1 MSAVFP
7 EVRMRRLRRTPQLRA
22 SLRETQLSAEQLVYP
37 IFVEEGIDEPK
48 PIEGMPGQFRVPEKQ
63 LAQEVE
69 RLAKLGLTA
78 IMPFGISHH
87 KDEVGGDALKEDGLV
102 ARMTGII
109 KKAVPEL
116 TVIPDICFCEY
127 TSHGHC
133 GVIHDGQVDND
144 VTIENLGRQSVL
156 AARAGADIIAPSAA
170 QDGQIAA
177 IRKALD
183 GAGFNE
189 TPIMAYSTKFA
200 SSLYGPFREAA
211 GSELKGDRKQYQMDP
226 MNRREALRESLLDAE
241 EGADM
246 LMVKPALAYL
256 DVLADIRRESLL
268 PLAAYQ
274 VSGEYAMI
282 RFAAQQGV
290 IDEEAV
296 VRETLGAIRRA
307 GADIILSYFAPYL
320 LERGL

>member
-1 MSAVFP
+1 MSAMFP
-7 EVRMRRLRRTPQLRA
+7 EMRMRRLRRTPQLRA
-22 SLRETQLSAEQLVYP
+22 TLRETHLSAEQLVYP
-37 IFVEEGIDEPK
+37 IFVEEGIDEAT
-48 PIEGMPGQFRVPEKQ
+48 PIEGLPGQFRIPEKK

-102 ARMTGII
+102 ARMTSII
-109 KKAVPEL
+109 KNAVPEI

-133 GVIHDGQVDND
+133 GVIRDGLVDND
-144 VTIENLGRQSVL
+144 ATIENLGQQSVL

-183 GAGFNE
+183 SDGFNE

-296 VRETLGAIRRA
+296 VRETLGSIRRA
-307 GADIILSYFAPYL
+307 GADIIMSYFAPYL

>member
-1 MSAVFP
+1 MSAMFP
-7 EVRMRRLRRTPQLRA
+7 EMRMRRLRRTPQLRA
-22 SLRETQLSAEQLVYP
+22 TLRETHLSAEQLVYP
-37 IFVEEGIDEPK
+37 IFVEEGIDEAT
-48 PIEGMPGQFRVPEKQ
+48 PIEGLPGQFRIPEKK

-109 KKAVPEL
+109 KNAVPEI

-133 GVIHDGQVDND
+133 GVIRDGLVDND
-144 VTIENLGRQSVL
+144 ATIENLGRQSVL

-183 GAGFNE
+183 SDGFNE

-296 VRETLGAIRRA
+296 VRETLGSIRRA
-307 GADIILSYFAPYL
+307 GADIIMSYFAPYL

>member
-1 MSAVFP
+1 MSAMFP
-7 EVRMRRLRRTPQLRA
+7 EMRMRRLRRTPQLRA
-22 SLRETQLSAEQLVYP
+22 TLRETHLSAEQLVYP
-37 IFVEEGIDEPK
+37 IFVEEGIDEAT
-48 PIEGMPGQFRVPEKQ
+48 PIEGLPGQFRIPEKK
-63 LAQEVE
+63 LVQEVE

-109 KKAVPEL
+109 KNAVPEI

-133 GVIHDGQVDND
+133 GVIRDGLVDND
-144 VTIENLGRQSVL
+144 ATIENLGRQSVL

-183 GAGFNE
+183 SDGFNE

-296 VRETLGAIRRA
+296 VRETLGSIRRA
-307 GADIILSYFAPYL
+307 GADIIMSYFAPYL